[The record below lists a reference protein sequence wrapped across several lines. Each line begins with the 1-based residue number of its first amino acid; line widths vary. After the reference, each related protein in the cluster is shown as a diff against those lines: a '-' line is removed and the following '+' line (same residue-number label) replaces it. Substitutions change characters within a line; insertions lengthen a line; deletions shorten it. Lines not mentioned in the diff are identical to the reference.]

1 MKYDQIGLLS
11 TNCCRYNKSLIDGY
25 TEHIWQASIENK
37 LQCIG
42 ETRYPSVAVAP
53 IPIPLGTPR
62 KNEVVALSFFYKQN
76 LLNSFL
82 YLAQSKKCQDLIC
95 ECGID
100 EQTAFHITAACK
112 LVDKELQMECKRAIT
127 RCNGVDVVR
136 TIFHY

>member
-1 MKYDQIGLLS
+1 M
-11 TNCCRYNKSLIDGY
+11 
-25 TEHIWQASIENK
+25 
-37 LQCIG
+37 
-42 ETRYPSVAVAP
+42 AVAP

-82 YLAQSKKCQDLIC
+82 YLAQSKKCQDPIC

-127 RCNGVDVVR
+127 RCNGVDVVIEDYISLLNSSR
-136 TIFHY
+136 DKLFIDNLLKIVENNSPRLRKKYIIVKNY